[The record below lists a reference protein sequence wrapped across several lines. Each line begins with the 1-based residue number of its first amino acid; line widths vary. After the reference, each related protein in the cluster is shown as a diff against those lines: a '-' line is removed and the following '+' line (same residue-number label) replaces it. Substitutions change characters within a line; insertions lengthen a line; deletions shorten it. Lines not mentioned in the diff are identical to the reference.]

1 MKRRRATSL
10 GLLAYV
16 AFRAAMDV
24 VLLIPLPLACFLGR
38 ALGFAGYGLLGRW
51 RKRCLGNLAKVFPAW
66 SPARRRRLARRSF
79 AHFGQAIIEVIQAR
93 ALLQPRS
100 FRRYV
105 HMHNLE
111 VIGDSA
117 ALGKGVI
124 CLTAHVGN
132 WELLGLASALSGYP
146 LASLYKSLG
155 RPMLDRLAREFRE
168 RHGQRLVRADG
179 GVRGL
184 LREIRRGG
192 CVGILADQR
201 SRQYDLYVRFLG
213 LPTSV
218 WGLVGTLALR
228 TGAPVIVAF
237 AVRRGRRF
245 EYDVFIERIDV
256 RRTGNLRRDVL
267 RVVQQYMGLVEKY
280 VRLCPEQYVWV
291 HKQWRSQDLD
301 RADELLR
308 EVSEIDRGRCVET
321 APLPSS

>member
-1 MKRRRATSL
+1 LKRRRATVL

-16 AFRAAMDV
+16 AFRAAMGV
-24 VLLIPLPLACFLGR
+24 VLLVPLPICCFLGR
-38 ALGFAGYGLLGRW
+38 AFGLACYRLLGRR
-51 RKRCLGNLAKVFPAW
+51 RKRCLGNLARVFPAW
-66 SPARRRRLARRSF
+66 SPARRRCLARGNF
-79 AHFGQAIIEVIQAR
+79 AHFGQAIVEVIQAR

-111 VIGDSA
+111 VIGEAA
-117 ALGKGVI
+117 ALGRGVI

-132 WELLGLASALSGYP
+132 WEVLGVASALSGYP
-146 LASLYKSLG
+146 LASLYKSLR
-155 RPMLDRLAREFRE
+155 RPMLDRLAREFRQ
-168 RHGQRLVRADG
+168 RHGQRLVRAAG

-184 LREIRRGG
+184 LREIRGGG

-201 SRQYDLYVRFLG
+201 SRQYDLYVPFLG

-228 TGAPVIVAF
+228 TNAPVIVAF
-237 AVRRGRRF
+237 AVRRGWRF

-256 RRTGNLRRDVL
+256 RRTGNLRRDILCVA
-267 RVVQQYMGLVEKY
+267 QQYMGLVEKY
-280 VRLCPEQYVWV
+280 VRLYPEQYVWV
-291 HKQWRSQDLD
+291 HKQWRAQDLD

-308 EVSEIDRGRCVET
+308 EVSELDRGRCAET